1 MRRSRLDEREGAAE
15 DREVVLAPGRRG
27 AFAEPLETPAGRLLD
42 DRAMGRGAVVGRLV
56 ARDDEEVRAEELVAE
71 RPGTR
76 EPVERETLPRGMV
89 GRAVEVRELP
99 ERETGARGMVGR
111 AVEAREAVDREL
123 DERALGDLELVD
135 RETGDLELDERAL
148 GDFELADRETGDL
161 ELDERALG
169 DLELDE
175 REVVA
180 GREALREVLRVAEGR
195 LERDAEEVDR
205 DRPDGGFAAIAELVK
220 RKPRHRQA
228 SARICRRPGV
238 PPSSERTLAPCN
250 ADRPGLRI
258 SNPEVVLY
266 PFIIASFRKTG
277 PTSFRLKGQ
286 SCGNRTGNDRI
297 LDE

>member
-27 AFAEPLETPAGRLLD
+27 AFAEPLETPGGGLLD

-123 DERALGDLELVD
+123 DERALGDLELV
-135 RETGDLELDERAL
+135 
-148 GDFELADRETGDL
+148 DRETGDL